1 VCFVPNPDLSKT
13 SIHNYLLPFFS
24 QTEHPFE
31 AEREYTRALNS
42 VKLEKVFAK
51 PFLGAL
57 DGHRQTGF
65 HQLIFIVFLAIL
77 FFYQQIKNL

>member
-1 VCFVPNPDLSKT
+1 MTRIL
-13 SIHNYLLPFFS
+13 FS

-65 HQLIFIVFLAIL
+65 PLFLRNATVSVEFEISKFL
-77 FFYQQIKNL
+77 LTRM

>member
-1 VCFVPNPDLSKT
+1 MINPFDS
-13 SIHNYLLPFFS
+13 S

-57 DGHRQTGF
+57 DGHRHTGF
-65 HQLIFIVFLAIL
+65 HQLIFEIVAIL
-77 FFYQQIKNL
+77 F